1 LVLTSRPVKTASILT
16 YGEGLRVD
24 AGRCETSSRSS
35 MPTALDNG
43 QRSPRKLLAAL
54 VRRLVA
60 ALRGN

>member
-1 LVLTSRPVKTASILT
+1 
-16 YGEGLRVD
+16 
-24 AGRCETSSRSS
+24 

-60 ALRGN
+60 ALGW